1 MISKTISYTD
11 YNGVDRTETF
21 YFNLTEAELLE
32 SELSTNG
39 SLSGTITKIV
49 ETNDVSAIVGIFKDL
64 ILKAYGEKSVDG
76 RRFIKNDEI
85 RQAFAQT
92 EAYSKLFM
100 ELATN
105 ADEAVKFVNGLI
117 PASLRDKTVSAAPAN
132 TPAK

>member
-1 MISKTISYTD
+1 M
-11 YNGVDRTETF
+11 
-21 YFNLTEAELLE
+21 
-32 SELSTNG
+32 
-39 SLSGTITKIV
+39 
-49 ETNDVSAIVGIFKDL
+49 SAIVGIFKDL

-117 PASLRDKTVSAAPAN
+117 PASLRDKTASAV
-132 TPAK
+132 PAK

>member
-49 ETNDVSAIVGIFKDL
+49 ETNDVSAIVSIFKDL

-117 PASLRDKTVSAAPAN
+117 PASLRDKTASAV
-132 TPAK
+132 PAK

>member
-117 PASLRDKTVSAAPAN
+117 PASLRDKTASAV
-132 TPAK
+132 PAK